1 MLRRRNTS
9 TSTCSKLAS
18 SWKSIGIM
26 KGRWRLLH
34 KKTECRLDNI
44 KYAILASIVLH
55 NICTHFLDPC
65 KPRWVL
71 KAKRLSV
78 RNKIR
83 GREQDRNASEL
94 NRLKISNWLWSQDL

>member
-1 MLRRRNTS
+1 M
-9 TSTCSKLAS
+9 
-18 SWKSIGIM
+18 M

-34 KKTECRLDNI
+34 KKTECRFDNI
-44 KYAILASIVLH
+44 KYAILTSIVLH
-55 NICTHFLDPC
+55 NICTHFLDSC

-71 KAKRLSV
+71 KVKRLSV

-94 NRLKISNWLWSQDL
+94 NRLKISNWLWS

>member
-1 MLRRRNTS
+1 M
-9 TSTCSKLAS
+9 
-18 SWKSIGIM
+18 M

-44 KYAILASIVLH
+44 KYAILTSIVLH
-55 NICTHFLDPC
+55 NICIHFLDPC
-65 KPRWVL
+65 KPHWVL
-71 KAKRLSV
+71 KAKRISV

-94 NRLKISNWLWSQDL
+94 NRLKISNRYFIRFFFVG